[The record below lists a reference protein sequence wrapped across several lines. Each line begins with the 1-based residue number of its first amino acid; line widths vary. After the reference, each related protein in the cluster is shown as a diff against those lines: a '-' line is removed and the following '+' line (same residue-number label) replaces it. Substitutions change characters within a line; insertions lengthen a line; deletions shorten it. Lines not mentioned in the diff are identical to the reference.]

1 MYPLY
6 GAVHQEPLPQILFT
20 APVGGRAFA
29 ARIYIQFTVNS
40 PNLNNYCFMGNV
52 TRLFRNYSRSA
63 GLLFFF
69 VFLHQFALLAQNRTV
84 SGTVVDATTG
94 QTVAGVTISV
104 KGTTAA
110 TITDTVGKF
119 HIALPPNGQLV
130 ISGVGFIEAT
140 LQPRE
145 GVPLVVKLERLST
158 QLDDVIVVGYGA
170 KKKATLTGSIVRVGE
185 EVFKDRPLPNAVNA
199 LQGTI
204 PGLQITRTSARPGN
218 EGLSITLRG
227 ASSVSNVDPLIIVD
241 GVPLIGTWEFNMIN
255 PNDIESITALKDA
268 AAAIYGAR
276 AQGGVLLVTT
286 KRGKGGRTQVS
297 FTSNYSL
304 NTIGIQVP
312 WATMSEWAALY
323 LQTSTSDKR
332 DLAGNPVEWFP
343 QWTKDNLIKM
353 AADSSFDYTDA
364 SGVVHHYANN
374 NWQDALYGP
383 SWSNQQNVS
392 LRGSGGNSFYM
403 LSLGFSDNKS
413 LLKTA
418 YDGEKKYTARFNYD
432 YNISDRVRL
441 ESSVSFDN
449 RLVKN
454 PRNGIGNG
462 YFDAPIFPTYNKLG
476 QYYDDY
482 GYRNPVAFTRSGGT
496 SRNREGVVRVN
507 GKLTA
512 EIIKGLKLTGTAAVV
527 KRDGWNTAYNQTFKL
542 YNWLGT
548 KVNSTQ
554 YAPPN
559 NPAITETVGKTLYQ
573 TYGAQLD
580 YVKTIGNDHD
590 IAVMVGNTA
599 ELYETKSVSATR
611 SQLQYEGLYDLN
623 TAISPS
629 TTSYTSSNS
638 GGSSHWGL
646 ISYFTRVNYA
656 YKDKYLVEFLGRRDG
671 SSRFSEENRWS
682 NFYGV
687 SAGWRITQ
695 ESFMERLEWLNE
707 LKLKTSYGETGGQA
721 GIGNYDYLALIGTG
735 TALFG
740 STPALQSTSYLS
752 GITSNVRTWERM
764 VNKNV
769 AVEFAVLKSRL
780 SGTVEVFE
788 KKNVGMLVQ
797 VVYPSILGG
806 SAPTTNSGTLR
817 TKGWELTLAWKD
829 KIGSVQ
835 YNVGFN
841 IANARNTIISYA
853 GANVW
858 AEGKYTTPREGYPLN
873 SIYVYKTEGYFKTQE
888 EANDYFRKYGAS
900 GRVATYSGT
909 SAGGSNTLRPGDLK
923 VTDLDGDGLI
933 TATGTGLKGSGDLYF
948 YGDADPHYNF
958 GVNLGA
964 QWKGFDIS
972 AFVQGVMKWNILR
985 VGNGRAPFFRNYLN
999 VNTSYIGKTWTADN
1013 PTAEFP
1019 RLSFDNNINN
1029 WNWQFNDANVQSLR
1043 YARLKSL
1050 VLGYALPKQ
1059 LIGKI
1064 KAESIRVF
1072 FSGNDLFEIT
1082 SVRDGFDPERGESS
1096 DNSYPFFRTW
1106 SFGLNLTF

>member
-1 MYPLY
+1 MR
-6 GAVHQEPLPQILFT
+6 H
-20 APVGGRAFA
+20 
-29 ARIYIQFTVNS
+29 
-40 PNLNNYCFMGNV
+40 V
-52 TRLFRNYSRSA
+52 TRLQPRRGRYLWLSF
-63 GLLFFF
+63 LFF
-69 VFLHQFALLAQNRTV
+69 FLHQFTVLAQNRIVTGSVVDGTSGQPLEGVTV
-84 SGTVVDATTG
+84 TVKGSSSATVTDAEGRFRIQVPGNGRLVLTVVGYTETEIKPEAN
-94 QTVAGVTISV
+94 GVLSI
-104 KGTTAA
+104 
-110 TITDTVGKF
+110 
-119 HIALPPNGQLV
+119 
-130 ISGVGFIEAT
+130 
-140 LQPRE
+140 
-145 GVPLVVKLERLST
+145 KLEKLNK

-170 KKKATLTGSIVRVGE
+170 KKKATVTGSIVRVGE
-185 EVFKDRPLPNAVNA
+185 EVFKDRPVPNVVNA
-199 LQGTI
+199 LQGAV

-218 EGLSITLRG
+218 EGLSITMRG

-241 GVPLIGTWEFNMIN
+241 GVPLIGTWEFNLIN
-255 PNDIESITALKDA
+255 PNDIESVTVLKDA
-268 AAAIYGAR
+268 SAAIYGAR

-286 KRGKGGRTQVS
+286 KRGRGGKTQVNV
-297 FTSNYSL
+297 TSNFSL
-304 NTIGIQVP
+304 NTIGIKVP
-312 WATMSEWAALY
+312 WATMSEWASLY
-323 LQTSTSDKR
+323 LQTSTSDRR

-343 QWTKDNLIKM
+343 QWTKENLVKM
-353 AADSSFDYTDA
+353 AADSSFDWTDP
-364 SGVVHHYANN
+364 SGVVRHFQNN
-374 NWQDALYGP
+374 NWLDELYGP

-392 LRGSGGNSFYM
+392 LRGSSGKSFYM
-403 LSLGFSDNKS
+403 LSLGYSDNKS

-432 YNISDRVRL
+432 YNISNRVRL
-441 ESSVSFDN
+441 ETGVSFDN
-449 RLVKN
+449 RLVQS

-482 GYRNPVAFTRSGGT
+482 GYRNPVAFTTSGGT
-496 SRNREGVVRVN
+496 TKNKEGIVRLN
-507 GKLTA
+507 GKLIA
-512 EIIKGLKLTGTAAVV
+512 ELITGLKFTGSAAIV

-559 NPAITETVGKTLYQ
+559 NPAITESVGNTFYQ

-580 YVKTIGNDHD
+580 YMKTIAGDHD
-590 IAVMVGNTA
+590 IAVMVANTA
-599 ELYETKSVSATR
+599 ELFETKAVSATR
-611 SQLQYEGLYDLN
+611 NQLQYEGLYDLN

-629 TTSYTSSNS
+629 TASYASLNG

-646 ISYFTRVNYA
+646 ISYITRVNYG

-671 SSRFSEENRWS
+671 SSRFSDGNRWS

-687 SAGWRITQ
+687 SAGWRISQ
-695 ESFMERLEWLNE
+695 EAFMRRFDWLNE
-707 LKLKTSYGETGGQA
+707 LKVKASYGETGGQA

-740 STPALQSTSYLS
+740 STPALQPTGFLS
-752 GITSNVRTWERM
+752 GITTNVRTWERM
-764 VNKNV
+764 ANKNL
-769 AVEFAVLKSRL
+769 ALEFGVLKNRL
-780 SGTVEVFE
+780 SGTVELFE
-788 KKNVGMLVQ
+788 KKNVGMLVRL
-797 VVYPSILGG
+797 VYPSTLGG

-817 TKGWELTLAWKD
+817 TRGWELTLNWRD
-829 KIGSVQ
+829 KAGAVQ

-841 IANARNTIISYA
+841 IANAKNTIISYA

-858 AEGKYTTPREGYPLN
+858 GEGKFTNPREGYALN
-873 SIYVYKTEGYFKTQE
+873 SIYVYKTDGYFQTQE
-888 EANDYFRKYGAS
+888 EANAYFQKYGGS
-900 GRVATYSGT
+900 GRVAAYNGT
-909 SAGGSNTLRPGDLK
+909 AGGGSNTLRPGDLK
-923 VTDLDGDGLI
+923 VVDLDGDNLI
-933 TATGTGLKGSGDLYF
+933 TATGTGLKGSGDLYY

-964 QWKGFDIS
+964 QWKGFDVG
-972 AFVQGVMKWNILR
+972 AFIQGVLKWNILR

-999 VNTSYIGKTWTADN
+999 VNTTYMGKTWTPAN
-1013 PTAEFP
+1013 TGAEYP

-1029 WNWQFNDANVQSLR
+1029 WNWQFNDVNVQNLR

-1050 VLGYALPKQ
+1050 VIGYSLPKQ
-1059 LIGKI
+1059 ISERI
-1064 KAESIRVF
+1064 RAENIRFF